1 MAVDSLIYNRS
12 QYFPRMIAD
21 QFNKSLIPTS
31 GTIKAGATLNP
42 TGGSAVAKQDI
53 DTEITGFI
61 KSGGYIYGQTDTGG
75 GTVDEDC
82 FLVPRNAFGNYAS
95 NPTSSCCV
103 PVSSFKNLNW
113 GGKALLS
120 HVYQWFRDA
129 FRMVVIA

>member
-1 MAVDSLIYNRS
+1 MTVDSLIYNRS

-42 TGGSAVAKQDI
+42 TGGSAVAEKDI

-61 KSGGYIYGQTDTGG
+61 KQGGYIYGQTSTG

-95 NPTSSCCV
+95 SHTSSYCV

-113 GGKALLS
+113 GGKRLLT
-120 HVYQWFRDA
+120 HLCQA
-129 FRMVVIA
+129 FRPLLFKMEVA

>member
-1 MAVDSLIYNRS
+1 MTVDSLIYNRS

-31 GTIKAGATLNP
+31 GTIKAGAILNP
-42 TGGSAVAKQDI
+42 TGGSAVAEKDI

-61 KSGGYIYGQTDTGG
+61 KQGGYIYGQTSTG

-95 NPTSSCCV
+95 RPTSSYCV

-113 GGKALLS
+113 GGNSPLS
-120 HVYQWFRDA
+120 LVYQWLSSLY
-129 FRMVVIA
+129 RMVVISW